1 MPKTLYPEITPF
13 RHFLLDTGSAHQVYV
28 EQSGN
33 PAGIPVIF
41 LHGGPCSGTK
51 PDHRRFF
58 NPDLYHIVLMDQR
71 GCGQS
76 LPFGE
81 LQDNN
86 TQGLIADI
94 EQLRQQLRV
103 DQWLLFGGSW
113 GSTLA
118 LCYAQ
123 HYPQHVMAMILR
135 GSFLARQSDM
145 DWFLNAN
152 NGVSRIYPERW
163 QALINNLPARDGIIL
178 DQICEAVFGED
189 PRQVESA
196 VREWQNWGGQVA
208 LGNAYQYQD
217 IAVTEHDILQVKMEL
232 HYASHHYFIAE
243 NQILDNCHVLQ
254 TIPSIII
261 HGQQDLTCPL
271 EASWQLHQALPQ
283 AELIIL
289 PNAGH
294 IAKGEEMIHA
304 LVDATD
310 RLAATL

>member
-1 MPKTLYPEITPF
+1 MKTLYPEITPF
-13 RHFLLDTGSAHQVYV
+13 KQFFLNTGSVHQVYI

-58 NPDLYHIVLMDQR
+58 NPALYHIVLMDQR

-81 LQDNN
+81 LVDNHA
-86 TQGLIADI
+86 QGLIADM

-103 DQWLLFGGSW
+103 EQWLLFGGSW

-118 LCYAQ
+118 LLYAQ
-123 HYPQHVMAMILR
+123 QYPQQVMGMILR
-135 GSFLARQSDM
+135 GSFLARQADM
-145 DWFLNAN
+145 DWFLNAD
-152 NGVSRIYPERW
+152 NGVSRIYPQRW
-163 QALINNLPARDGIIL
+163 QALLESLPAGQANIL
-178 DQICEAVFGED
+178 ERLCEAVFSDSSSQIEN
-189 PRQVESA
+189 A

-208 LGNAYQYQD
+208 LGNAYQQQD
-217 IAVTEHDILQVKMEL
+217 LAVTEKDILQVRMEL
-232 HYASHHYFIAE
+232 HYARNHYFIAE
-243 NQILDNCHVLQ
+243 NQILEHCAVLQ
-254 TIPSIII
+254 DIPTIII

-294 IAKGEEMIHA
+294 IAKGEEMIDA

-310 RLAATL
+310 RLAITL